1 MFSVMTCTPCTFQKK
16 RVEYFNGLMDSH
28 GFVCLG
34 WVPRVIG
41 RSICMEFPLP
51 YVDHPLSSSANFF
64 CLIFIFCSI
73 KNLSTKFLIK
83 NCSIAESD
91 PKQSAYNIKSLL
103 VAAPIQFGGP
113 GGERILKRRLGSWT
127 RGGVLTTYLTQ
138 CANPRKDFWHIRGII
153 GRGESGMRG
162 ESGSRL
168 GAGEPLCTLWP
179 LLGLS
184 TPLGG
189 CRGGCCGSQHPS
201 TLPGGFLPLSP
212 QSLLSKQSHLS
223 PVTPHQSQKL
233 WIQKL
238 TNHTAKCILHICL
251 WARPPNMIIQIL
263 TPSLE
268 GFPADISIKWLV
280 GHTKQR
286 MHWFDHPEVHKDNFF
301 AVTANCRDSLP
312 RPPSPSTITHRKFPA

>member
-1 MFSVMTCTPCTFQKK
+1 MFGLGSLGDWSINLHGIPVALRRPSFILLGEFFLSNFHLLLHQKSFNKILDKKLFYCRVWSQTVGIQYKITPSGRTNPFWWTRRGKNSEETFGKLNQGWCANNLPHTVCKK
-16 RVEYFNGLMDSH
+16 R
-28 GFVCLG
+28 
-34 WVPRVIG
+34 
-41 RSICMEFPLP
+41 
-51 YVDHPLSSSANFF
+51 
-64 CLIFIFCSI
+64 
-73 KNLSTKFLIK
+73 FL
-83 NCSIAESD
+83 AHT
-91 PKQSAYNIKSLL
+91 
-103 VAAPIQFGGP
+103 
-113 GGERILKRRLGSWT
+113 RR
-127 RGGVLTTYLTQ
+127 R
-138 CANPRKDFWHIRGII
+138 
-153 GRGESGMRG
+153 ESGMRG

-312 RPPSPSTITHRKFPA
+312 RPPSPSTTTHRFPA

>member
-1 MFSVMTCTPCTFQKK
+1 M
-16 RVEYFNGLMDSH
+16 
-28 GFVCLG
+28 
-34 WVPRVIG
+34 
-41 RSICMEFPLP
+41 
-51 YVDHPLSSSANFF
+51 
-64 CLIFIFCSI
+64 
-73 KNLSTKFLIK
+73 
-83 NCSIAESD
+83 
-91 PKQSAYNIKSLL
+91 
-103 VAAPIQFGGP
+103 AAPIQFGGP